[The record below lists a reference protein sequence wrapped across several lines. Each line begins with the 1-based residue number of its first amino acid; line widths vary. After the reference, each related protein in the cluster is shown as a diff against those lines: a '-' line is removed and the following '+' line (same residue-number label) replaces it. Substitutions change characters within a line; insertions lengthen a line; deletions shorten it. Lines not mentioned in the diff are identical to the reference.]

1 MDTRRPMRGE
11 PLRTTAMVSPGWK
24 DWFNDPESTLGIDE
38 GQQSH
43 NSGTLHRIGEIA
55 LLFCRQTCQ
64 TTGKNLATFGDELLK
79 QIHILV
85 IDGIAGLDRR
95 KALLEEGTGHESGT
109 VEKRGEQKAH
119 LISLWRVIL
128 LS

>member
-1 MDTRRPMRGE
+1 MDKRRPMSGE
-11 PLRTTAMVSPGWK
+11 PLRTTATVSPGWK
-24 DWFNDPESTLGIDE
+24 DWFNEAGSTLGIDE
-38 GQQSH
+38 GQQSN
-43 NSGTLHRIGEIA
+43 NSSTLHRIGEIA

-64 TTGKNLATFGDELLK
+64 TTGKNLSAFGDELLK